1 MLSGMSR
8 IIFKLSVVYLSYGS
22 AINSFEEG
30 SEFTIFP
37 LVECTISFAPTQEEL
52 SVQR

>member
-1 MLSGMSR
+1 MRCFQECLE
-8 IIFKLSVVYLSYGS
+8 LYLSYGS
-22 AINSFEEG
+22 AINSFEVG
-30 SEFTIFP
+30 SEYSDFP

>member
-1 MLSGMSR
+1 MRYFQECLE
-8 IIFKLSVVYLSYGS
+8 LYLSYGS

-30 SEFTIFP
+30 SELSIFP